1 MHLKDGIA
9 YADNLVA
16 PIFVKS
22 VRALDNYRLW
32 IRFSTGEVKVFDFN
46 PILDSP
52 AFAPLKEKSVFENVY
67 LDYGCPVWKDGEIDI
82 SPEWIYKEGV
92 EIKKANQ

>member
-1 MHLKDGIA
+1 MHLKDSIA
-9 YADNLVA
+9 YADDSVA
-16 PIFVKS
+16 PILVKS

-32 IRFSTGEVKVFDFN
+32 ICFTTGEEKVFDFT

-67 LDYGCPVWKDGEIDI
+67 VDYGCPVWKDGEIDI
-82 SPEWIYKEGV
+82 SPEWIYREGV
-92 EIKKANQ
+92 VCI